1 MAVMSLMADLGAKA
15 ENVIVAQFVRLGVA
29 ERVRRL
35 SLLHEE
41 IVATVDDTP
50 TPKNRTAESEREG
63 DVVFPTEKD
72 VSSMRDS
79 YSEGLGRL
87 GQNLLTLIDL
97 GVFANFQ
104 KN

>member
-1 MAVMSLMADLGAKA
+1 MAVMSLMGDLGAKA

-41 IVATVDDTP
+41 MLATE
-50 TPKNRTAESEREG
+50 KEKSAKEEKKEESESSAQKNETERE

-72 VSSMRDS
+72 VSPNSVITNYNKCSRA
-79 YSEGLGRL
+79 
-87 GQNLLTLIDL
+87 III
-97 GVFANFQ
+97 
-104 KN
+104 